1 MLSYWQLS
9 WAARWDLS
17 PSTYLGLPLGASHK
31 SVKVWDGVEERMRKK
46 LALWKR
52 QFISKGGRL
61 TLIRSTLAS
70 MPTYLMSLL
79 RMPRVVKL
87 RLEKIQR
94 DFLWGGG
101 ALEKRPHLVKW
112 AVVCTHKRWVDWEL
126 EISPF
131 LIEPSCANGV
141 GVMRLKET
149 HIGSLLLVRSM
160 GLKEEGGVRVGLGR
174 AMGVRFWK
182 DIWCG
187 STPLCEAFPSLF
199 DLAGSKDAWV
209 ADYWDPMGE
218 VGGWTP
224 LFLRPF
230 NDWEVEEAERL
241 LSSIQGKRVD
251 ADGEDRM
258 LWRGTKNEIF
268 TVKSLYKSLDHS
280 YAVSFPGK
288 LFGVRMFLQ
297 R

>member
-1 MLSYWQLS
+1 M
-9 WAARWDLS
+9 A
-17 PSTYLGLPLGASHK
+17 
-31 SVKVWDGVEERMRKK
+31 
-46 LALWKR
+46 
-52 QFISKGGRL
+52 
-61 TLIRSTLAS
+61 
-70 MPTYLMSLL
+70 
-79 RMPRVVKL
+79 
-87 RLEKIQR
+87 
-94 DFLWGGG
+94 
-101 ALEKRPHLVKW
+101 
-112 AVVCTHKRWVDWEL
+112 
-126 EISPF
+126 
-131 LIEPSCANGV
+131 
-141 GVMRLKET
+141 
-149 HIGSLLLVRSM
+149 
-160 GLKEEGGVRVGLGR
+160 
-174 AMGVRFWK
+174 RFWK

-280 YAVSFPGK
+280 YAVSFPGNIIWSPYVPSK
-288 LFGVRMFLQ
+288 VSFFAWEASWEKVLTQDQLKRRGLDSSQ
-297 R
+297 